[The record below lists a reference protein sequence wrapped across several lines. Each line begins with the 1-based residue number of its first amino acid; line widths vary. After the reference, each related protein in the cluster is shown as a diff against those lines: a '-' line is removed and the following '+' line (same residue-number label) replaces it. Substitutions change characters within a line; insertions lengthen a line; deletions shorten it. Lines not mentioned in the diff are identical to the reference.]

1 MLLLLLSFMVITTAC
16 SGSALQVLRDSRG
29 GGSAEM
35 KALLKDQQ
43 DVRKR
48 LRAALAGGAHTV
60 PDLARECGLEAGRVL
75 WHLMA
80 MRRYGEIADAGE
92 RGRFLLYAL
101 KRG

>member
-1 MLLLLLSFMVITTAC
+1 MKTATREAHAAL
-16 SGSALQVLRDSRG
+16 SALRESRG
-29 GGSAEM
+29 GVSVEM
-35 KALLKDQQ
+35 KAWLKDQQ